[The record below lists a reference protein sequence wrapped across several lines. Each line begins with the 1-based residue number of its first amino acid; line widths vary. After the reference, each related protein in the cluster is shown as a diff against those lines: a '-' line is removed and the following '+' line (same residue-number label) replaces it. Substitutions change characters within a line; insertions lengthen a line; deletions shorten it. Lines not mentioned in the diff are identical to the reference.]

1 MDSQNERTRGSF
13 QTIRVMV
20 SNKNHIIFKLLEVP
34 TYSEVQTHTGR
45 IDTVVE
51 MKDHIFIFEYKFNKT
66 AQEALNQKE
75 EKRYY
80 APYLNSGKQ
89 IVLIGISFNYI
100 EREAGTTEGPTF
112 HIEWKT
118 EMKKI

>member
-1 MDSQNERTRGSF
+1 MRSFDKFCFAITTQNTQDERTRGGF
-13 QTIRVMV
+13 QVIRKMCL
-20 SNKNHIIFKLLEVP
+20 I
-34 TYSEVQTHTGR
+34 GR

-51 MKDHIFIFEYKFNKT
+51 MKNHIFIFEYKFNKT
-66 AQEALNQKE
+66 AQEALNQIE

-100 EREAGTTEGPTF
+100 ERAVGTREGTTF
-112 HIEWKT
+112 DIEWKSA
-118 EMKKI
+118 EMKS